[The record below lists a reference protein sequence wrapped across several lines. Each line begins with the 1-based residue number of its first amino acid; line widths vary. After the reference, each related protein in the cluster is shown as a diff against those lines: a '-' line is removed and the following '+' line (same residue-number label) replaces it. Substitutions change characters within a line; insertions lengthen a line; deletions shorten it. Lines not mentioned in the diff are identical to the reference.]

1 MVEFDYLPENL
12 WSAHASLDGTLVSGY
27 NDLVQK
33 GKITPNGV
41 VLHTHENATVV
52 FLTEQGFDIELLP
65 PIQQTG
71 VHTPDLLMLDLEWEM
86 KSPRSNGKYTIEHS
100 FRSALKQSPNI
111 IFDIRGSKMPEQ
123 KCIAEIERR
132 FNDFKKVNRV
142 MIITKRQGLL
152 DFKK

>member
-1 MVEFDYLPENL
+1 MK
-12 WSAHASLDGTLVSGY
+12 
-27 NDLVQK
+27 K

-52 FLTEQGFDIELLP
+52 FLTEQGFDVELIP
-65 PIQQTG
+65 PVQRKG
-71 VHTPDLLMLDLEWEM
+71 ARTPDIRILDLEWEM
-86 KSPRSNGKYTIEHS
+86 KGPKSNGKYTIEHS

-132 FNDFKKVNRV
+132 FNDFKKVSRV
-142 MIITKRQGLL
+142 MIITKHRKLL
-152 DFKK
+152 DFKKRV

>member
-1 MVEFDYLPENL
+1 MK
-12 WSAHASLDGTLVSGY
+12 
-27 NDLVQK
+27 K
-33 GKITPNGV
+33 GRITPNGV
-41 VLHTHENATVV
+41 VLHTHENATAV
-52 FLTEQGFDIELLP
+52 FLTEQGYDVELLP
-65 PIQQTG
+65 PAQRKG
-71 VHTPDLLMLDLEWEM
+71 ARTPDIRMLNLDWEM

-142 MIITKRQGLL
+142 MIVTKRQGLL
-152 DFKK
+152 DFNKNI